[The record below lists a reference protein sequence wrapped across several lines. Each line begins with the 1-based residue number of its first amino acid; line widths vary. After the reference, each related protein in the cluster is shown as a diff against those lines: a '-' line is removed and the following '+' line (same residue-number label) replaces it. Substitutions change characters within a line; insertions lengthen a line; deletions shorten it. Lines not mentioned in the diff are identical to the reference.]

1 MLTTGRSKGVFII
14 EADVLDEFKRKSEAL
29 LNEALSKIR
38 ESQDPATQKNLVLLG
53 KNLQEKQRV
62 IDELNLELIKHK
74 ELLVKKDQE
83 FEGLK
88 RKIEET
94 RKAYDKASDQSFAL
108 GESMKMMRQQLEQ
121 KAELINKLGFD
132 SEKTRREGSER
143 ITTAN
148 KEIERLQNLLS
159 QKDAM
164 IAKANAEASETRQ
177 SIDIMKRQ
185 LDQKTELITR
195 LGQDIEK
202 MRKDFSVKNNVLLE
216 MQNKNRQSL
225 QRMQEMNALMIK
237 TRTSNGV
244 ARQSLLETE
253 EKNKKMMADYL
264 KMQTAVKSLKES
276 LEKKDVELRR
286 KEAEL
291 TDAFDSFKKDS
302 EIRSKAM
309 IGRNTREIVGLR
321 AHIDR
326 LNRHITQLKS
336 IIEAKERKEQDVVA
350 VLNERFRDL
359 LETKG
364 RMEAVPA
371 LRTEVKTEAPKA
383 PRLKDL
389 GVGSPYETENA
400 EPAKRVPGPAASEV
414 SFEPGFTPGI
424 AQDEQAYFQY
434 HIDDITPMIELG
446 LEHGDTEE
454 QIVKSLVS
462 SGYKQADVEK
472 ALSQVVKH

>member
-1 MLTTGRSKGVFII
+1 MFII

-29 LNEALSKIR
+29 LNEALNKIK
-38 ESQDPATQKNLVLLG
+38 ESHDPSTQKNLILLG
-53 KNLQEKQRV
+53 KNLEEKQKA
-62 IDELNLELIKHK
+62 IDELNLELLKHK

-83 FEGLK
+83 FAELK
-88 RKIEET
+88 KKIEET
-94 RKAYDKASDQSFAL
+94 RKAHDKASDQSFAL
-108 GESMKMMRQQLEQ
+108 GESIKMMRQQLEQ
-121 KAELINKLGFD
+121 KAELITKLSLD
-132 SEKTRREGSER
+132 SEKSRQESSER
-143 ITTAN
+143 MTNAN
-148 KEIERLQNLLS
+148 KENARLQNLLS
-159 QKDAM
+159 QKDAV
-164 IAKANAEASETRQ
+164 INKANAETSETRQ
-177 SIDIMKRQ
+177 SIDIMKKQ
-185 LDQKTELITR
+185 LDQKTGVITK
-195 LGQDIEK
+195 LGQDIET
-202 MRKDFSVKNNVLLE
+202 MRKDHDVKNQVMLG
-216 MQNKNRQSL
+216 MQNKNRQLL
-225 QRMQEMNALMIK
+225 QRMQEMNALIIK
-237 TRTSNGV
+237 TKTSNGA

-264 KMQTAVKSLKES
+264 KMQAAVKSLKES

-291 TDAFDSFKKDS
+291 TSAFDSFKKDS

-321 AHIDR
+321 AHINR
-326 LNRHITQLKS
+326 LNRYVAQLKS
-336 IIEAKERKEQDVVA
+336 VIEAKERKEQDVVA

-371 LRTEVKTEAPKA
+371 LRAEMKTEAPKA

-389 GVGSPYETENA
+389 GIGSPYETENA
-400 EPAKRVPGPAASEV
+400 EPATRMPEPKERNVSEA

-424 AQDEQAYFQY
+424 VHGEESYFPH
-434 HIDDITPMIELG
+434 HIDDISPMIELG

-454 QIVKSLVS
+454 QIVESLVN
-462 SGYKQADVEK
+462 SGYKRSDVEK